1 MTINWAALEPCLED
15 GKGNRYYKTT
25 QGRNDQKTRET
36 QTSRFH
42 GGYQGKISKTEKLIQ
57 RQQKC
62 RAGYREAGPGDDQR
76 EELKIQCPKM
86 CASAA

>member
-1 MTINWAALEPCLED
+1 MF
-15 GKGNRYYKTT
+15 
-25 QGRNDQKTRET
+25 GRWQRKQVLQNDTREK
-36 QTSRFH
+36 QPENRRNSNPPFPQWVS
-42 GGYQGKISKTEKLIQ
+42 GEICKTEKLIQ
-57 RQQKC
+57 KQQKC